1 MAMVSFVGVVR
12 QRGVSGVPS
21 LPADTDLFGPRGAN
35 PLQCRADEHSLK
47 VSSGDAASA
56 HIY

>member
-1 MAMVSFVGVVR
+1 MVSFVGVVR